1 MPMATTIQPPQTEP
15 TELHLDHGK
24 SGGGGLLHLGPVDA
38 NRRIVEDPSP
48 APVRTGIWI
57 GLAAI
62 TMSFAAFTSALVVR
76 QSTANDWH
84 HLVIPR
90 IVFGNTLVLL
100 ASSVT
105 LEVARRRMAAFFRN
119 KDRAQAAPV
128 LWLWITLL
136 LGVVFVTGQYIAWLR
151 LRAAGL
157 YLATNPNSAF
167 FYVLTAMHAL
177 HVLGGLAGVARVIY
191 KVRGPALALRRST
204 LDATSYYWH
213 FMGILWLYLLFV
225 VWLKL

>member
-1 MPMATTIQPPQTEP
+1 MATTIQPPETNQKESQ
-15 TELHLDHGK
+15 LNAGK
-24 SGGGGLLHLGPVDA
+24 SGGGGLLNLGPVDA
-38 NRRIVEDPSP
+38 TRKTVEDPSP

-84 HLVIPR
+84 HLVIPP
-90 IVFGNTLVLL
+90 IVFANTLVLL

-105 LEVARRRMAAFFRN
+105 LEVARRRVAAFFRN
-119 KDRAQAAPV
+119 HSRDQAAPV
-128 LWLWITLL
+128 FWLWATLL
-136 LGVVFVTGQYIAWLR
+136 LGMFFLAGQYMAWLR

-177 HVLGGLAGVARVIY
+177 HVSGGLAGLARVIY
-191 KVRGPALALRRST
+191 KVRGPVLTLRRST

>member
-1 MPMATTIQPPQTEP
+1 MATTIQPPETEK
-15 TELHLDHGK
+15 TSLLDSG
-24 SGGGGLLHLGPVDA
+24 SGGGGLLHLGPVGETRKAVDDA
-38 NRRIVEDPSP
+38 SP
-48 APVRTGIWI
+48 EPVRTGVWI

-76 QSTANDWH
+76 ESTANDWH
-84 HLVIPR
+84 HLVIPP
-90 IVFGNTLVLL
+90 IVFVNTLFLV
-100 ASSVT
+100 ASSAT
-105 LEVARRRMAAFFRN
+105 LEAARRRVVSFFRSN
-119 KDRAQAAPV
+119 DRVQTVPRFWLWMTWFLGIVFVAGQYLAWLKLRAQ
-128 LWLWITLL
+128 
-136 LGVVFVTGQYIAWLR
+136 
-151 LRAAGL
+151 GL

-177 HVLGGLAGVARVIY
+177 HVLGGLAGLVRVLH
-191 KVRGPALALRRST
+191 KLRVPVSLRRST